1 MSFTERL
8 NTPATFIV
16 SLALV
21 LVANGFI
28 LYYYGLSEP
37 AGTELEVGSFV
48 GGAGP
53 GAPALIAVVAS
64 GAEEGE
70 VEREVTAYLCDGV
83 ETNEWFAGEA
93 GNELDIASEA
103 GARLEG
109 ILAPK
114 SAIGTIAVDNDTSIA
129 FAASP
134 AYGISGLYSVDVS
147 SDGSFSGT
155 SETGGRSEGKQ

>member
-21 LVANGFI
+21 LVVNGFL
-28 LYYYGLSEP
+28 LYHYGLSEP
-37 AGTELEVGSFV
+37 ASTELEVGSFV

-70 VEREVTAYLCDGV
+70 VEREITAYLCNGV
-83 ETNEWFAGEA
+83 ETSEWFEGEA
-93 GNELDIASEA
+93 GNKLGISSES
-103 GARLEG
+103 GAVLEG
-109 ILAPK
+109 LL
-114 SAIGTIAVDNDTSIA
+114 TT
-129 FAASP
+129 
-134 AYGISGLYSVDVS
+134 
-147 SDGSFSGT
+147 
-155 SETGGRSEGKQ
+155 EGA